1 LQLSCKLTVFEIDG
15 NQKSGSGTILRLAI
29 ALSAI
34 TQQPLHIV
42 NIRKQRPQPG
52 LKRQH
57 LESVLTAA
65 KLCNATVE
73 GAILGSEELWF
84 TPNLIVGGPV
94 EAVIETAGSISM
106 LFMAALPICVYAKNP
121 VTLHVAKGGTDT
133 MYAPTV
139 NYLKF
144 VLLPTLYKMGVKA
157 ELTVQKYGYYPK
169 GMGEATLTVEPS
181 AKLRHIQLESFGNI
195 KCVSGISVCT
205 LLADRQVAKRQANA
219 AIQAIAKHGI
229 TCQTQIRV
237 LDDMSNS
244 YQKGSSIALWA
255 ETDTGVLIGADAIGK
270 LGKTSESV
278 GENAAKMLTDE
289 LNSQSTVDTFL
300 ADMLIPYMA
309 LAEGNSFFYTHC
321 LSEHIDAN
329 IWLMETMLNSKF
341 NIEKVNNLLYRIE
354 KTC

>member
-1 LQLSCKLTVFEIDG
+1 MFEIDG

-29 ALSAI
+29 ALSVI

-73 GAILGSEELWF
+73 GALLGSEELWF
-84 TPNLIVGGPV
+84 TPKQIVGGPV
-94 EAVIETAGSISM
+94 EAVIETAGSIPM
-106 LFMAALPICVYAKNP
+106 LFMAVLPICVYAKNP

-133 MYAPTV
+133 MYAPTI

-144 VLLPTLYKMGVKA
+144 VLLPTLFKMGVKA
-157 ELTVQKYGYYPK
+157 EISVQKYGYYPK
-169 GMGEATLTVEPS
+169 GMGEATLTVEPAS
-181 AKLRHIQLESFGNI
+181 MLHHVQLESFGNLES
-195 KCVSGISVCT
+195 VNGVSVCT
-205 LLADRQVAKRQANA
+205 FLADRQVAKRQADA
-219 AIQAIAKHGI
+219 AMQTLNMHRIARQA
-229 TCQTQIRV
+229 QIRV
-237 LDDMSNS
+237 LDDLSNS
-244 YQKGSSIALWA
+244 YQKGSSITMWA
-255 ETDTGVLIGADAIGK
+255 KTDTGVLLGADALGK

-278 GENAAKMLTDE
+278 GKDAAERLINE
-289 LNSQSTVDTFL
+289 LESQSTVDTFL
-300 ADMLIPYMA
+300 ADMLIPYIA
-309 LAEGNSFFYTHC
+309 LAEGNSFFYTRHV
-321 LSEHIDAN
+321 SEHVEAN

>member
-1 LQLSCKLTVFEIDG
+1 MFEIDG

-65 KLCNATVE
+65 KLCSATVE
-73 GAILGSEELWF
+73 GARLGSEELYF
-84 TPNLIVGGPV
+84 TPNLIVGGSV
-94 EAVIETAGSISM
+94 ETVIETAGSIPM

-133 MYAPTV
+133 MFAPTV

-169 GMGEATLTVEPS
+169 GMGEATLTVEPVS
-181 AKLRHIQLESFGNI
+181 KLRHIQLENFG
-195 KCVSGISVCT
+195 KLERVSGVSVCT
-205 LLADRQVAKRQANA
+205 FLADRQVASRQANT
-219 AIQAIAKHGI
+219 AIQTLTKQGI
-229 TCQTQIRV
+229 TCKTQIRV
-237 LDDMSNS
+237 LDDTSNS

-255 ETDTGVLIGADAIGK
+255 KTDTGTIIGADAIGK

-278 GENAAKMLTDE
+278 GENAAKTLIAE
-289 LNSQSTVDTFL
+289 LKSQSTVDTFL

-309 LAEGNSFFYTHC
+309 LAEGNSFFYTKC
-321 LSEHIDAN
+321 LSEHIEAN

-341 NIEKVNNLLYRIE
+341 NIEKVNNMLYRIE